1 MGELGGATTSSGLSS
16 PRVRLVLLGEAL
28 AGLLVLLGS
37 AGVLMGDQVDHRG
50 GELEGGVLLGEL

>member
-1 MGELGGATTSSGLSS
+1 MGELGGGTGGFSSS
-16 PRVRLVLLGEAL
+16 RVGLVLLGEAL

-50 GELEGGVLLGEL
+50 GELEGGVLPGEL